1 MKQPKRN
8 KKLMKHLDE
17 LTDILNFYMGK
28 DKARE
33 QVGKI
38 EELREALETLSIDQK
53 EHDIRLIKKWEQKK
67 KIEEK
72 KKNESKI

>member
-28 DKARE
+28 DGARDAR
-33 QVGKI
+33 QKI
-38 EELREALETLSIDQK
+38 EELREAIEKLSIEQK
-53 EHDIRLIKKWEQKK
+53 KHDIRLIKKWEEKQKIK
-67 KIEEK
+67 EGN
-72 KKNESKI
+72 NE

>member
-1 MKQPKRN
+1 
-8 KKLMKHLDE
+8 MKHLDE

>member
-28 DKARE
+28 DGARDAR
-33 QVGKI
+33 QKI
-38 EELREALETLSIDQK
+38 EELREALEKLSIEQK
-53 EHDIRLIKKWEQKK
+53 KHDIRLIKKWEEKQKIK
-67 KIEEK
+67 EGSDE
-72 KKNESKI
+72 